1 MRKVDS
7 ILRAINRRMKEVGEF
22 FPKQSEEYQQIQA
35 VLGAIPGISTLKIFP
50 KGKPAQLS
58 RSKKV
63 IKKIEESPM
72 LYAQLNQALDII
84 LSYGTV
90 KQMAQRYIDSGL
102 VQGFSSI
109 ADAHDSIRQS
119 AKEIYKGKYN
129 DNDTYNKFLGMED
142 EASKSDDEKYERELK
157 GIRKKFESE
166 PGKNNPIGM
175 DEKYNEI
182 LRRMEEAKE
191 NHLIRTQIAAGIID
205 EEESDESEIDVEY
218 DDDDDY
224 DMSFGG

>member
-35 VLGAIPGISTLKIFP
+35 ALGAIPGISTLKIFP

-58 RSKKV
+58 RSKKIV
-63 IKKIEESPM
+63 QRIEESPM
-72 LYAQLNQALDII
+72 LYAQLNQALDVI

-90 KQMAQRYIDSGL
+90 KQMAKRYLDSGL

-109 ADAHDSIRQS
+109 SDARDSIRES
-119 AKEIYKGKYN
+119 AKELYKGNYN

-142 EASKSDDEKYERELK
+142 EASKSDDEKYANELK
-157 GIRKKFESE
+157 SIRKKFESE

-182 LRRMEEAKE
+182 VRRMEEAKE
-191 NHLIRTQIAAGIID
+191 NHILRTQIAAGIID
-205 EEESDESEIDVEY
+205 EEDSDEDEIDIEY
-218 DDDDDY
+218 DEDDY

>member
-1 MRKVDS
+1 MRKADS

-35 VLGAIPGISTLKIFP
+35 VLGTIPGITALKIFP

-58 RSKKV
+58 RSKKIV
-63 IKKIEESPM
+63 QRIEESPM
-72 LYAQLNQALDII
+72 LYAQLNQALDVI

-90 KQMAQRYIDSGL
+90 KQMAKRYLDSGL

-109 ADAHDSIRQS
+109 SDARDSIRES
-119 AKEIYKGKYN
+119 AKELYKGKYN

-142 EASKSDDEKYERELK
+142 EASKSDDEKYANELK

-182 LRRMEEAKE
+182 LRRMEEAKK
-191 NHLIRTQIAAGIID
+191 NHILRTQIAAGII
-205 EEESDESEIDVEY
+205 EEEDSDEYEIDTEY
-218 DDDDDY
+218 DEDDY